1 MQQTTALDK
10 TLETVPSI
18 FLINHGPYYDVIKAE
33 IHPLSAAKSMCWGS
47 LCLCYPKQKGRGEGW
62 RTALFLAIESCYF
75 SQDGRK
81 TLTFLLFVL
90 ISFVQGVASDLRKWA
105 GSILAGTV

>member
-1 MQQTTALDK
+1 MM
-10 TLETVPSI
+10 S
-18 FLINHGPYYDVIKAE
+18 
-33 IHPLSAAKSMCWGS
+33 S
-47 LCLCYPKQKGRGEGW
+47 KQKSTPSPLPSQCVGAPYACVIQNKKRGLGGGRGGG

-90 ISFVQGVASDLRKWA
+90 ISFVQGVASDLRKW
-105 GSILAGTV
+105 GVLFWQ